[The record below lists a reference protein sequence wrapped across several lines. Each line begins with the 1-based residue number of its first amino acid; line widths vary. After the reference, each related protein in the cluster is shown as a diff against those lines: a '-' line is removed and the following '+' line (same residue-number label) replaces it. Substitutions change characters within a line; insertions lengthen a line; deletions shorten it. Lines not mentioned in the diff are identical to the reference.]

1 MIILVKM
8 KYSVQLFGLICFF
21 AISSCSYGQK
31 RVKSVPVIDIAGN
44 FANMEEIYLSRFSDN
59 IRYVPLQSNMD
70 HPLRWNTNLYA
81 DFSENYIVD
90 SDGRTCLLYNN
101 DGHFI
106 KQIGSQ
112 GRGPGEYTGI
122 RYVKLM
128 NNKILIYE
136 YSTDDLIEYKIDG
149 SFVKRYNS
157 GLTGNKKYRMLE
169 ATFLNDSLIFG
180 NIENFT
186 GKDEFKALIIDYQG
200 NIIKYYKNYIFFKLD
215 PGLSHA
221 QSPGDAIYYSFGNKT
236 FFKEFLNDTL
246 FQLDDKFKL
255 TPSYVFNFGKYK
267 ESLSDRGKRWTD
279 IDLDSYFCLYQI
291 NQTENFLI
299 LDCGL
304 NKYFPAK
311 RLTPEIIRLPGM
323 KDYTQWYNTR
333 SVTGI
338 YDEKTGKLV
347 FAQPSTT
354 DNHLS
359 ASGIYNDIDAG
370 PRFVSNGM
378 VNDSTMVMKIRFDYL
393 IEHIKSADFKKN
405 MPKYPD
411 RKKKLEMFV
420 DSLKKAEFDN
430 PVYMFVTF
438 NK

>member
-1 MIILVKM
+1 M
-8 KYSVQLFGLICFF
+8 KYSIQLLGLIGLF
-21 AISSCSYGQK
+21 AISSCNYGQK
-31 RVKSVPVIDIAGN
+31 KVKSVPVIDIAGN
-44 FANMEEIYLSRFSDN
+44 FANMKEIYLSQFSDN
-59 IRYVPLQSNMD
+59 IRYVPLQSNKD

-122 RYVKLM
+122 KYVKLM
-128 NNKILIYE
+128 NNNILLYE

-157 GLTGNKKYRMLE
+157 GLTGDKKYRMME

-186 GKDEFKALIIDYQG
+186 GKDEFKALIIDNKG
-200 NIIKYYKNYIFFKLD
+200 NIIKYYKNYIFFKLE

-246 FQLDDKFKL
+246 FQLDDKYRL
-255 TPSYVFNFGKYK
+255 IPSYVFNYGKYK
-267 ESLSDRGKRWTD
+267 EPLSDRGKSWSKL
-279 IDLDSYFCLYQI
+279 DLASYINLYHI
-291 NQTENFLI
+291 YQTKDYLI

-304 NKYFPAK
+304 GKYFPAK
-311 RLTPEIIRLPGM
+311 RLNPEIIRMPGL
-323 KDYTQWYNTR
+323 KDYTQWYNRTAAI
-333 SVTGI
+333 GI
-338 YDEKTGKLV
+338 YDKRTGKLV
-347 FAQPSTT
+347 FSKPSST

-359 ASGIYNDIDAG
+359 TTGLYNDIDSG
-370 PRFVSNGM
+370 PRFM
-378 VNDSTMVMKIRFDYL
+378 PEEMIDDSTMVMKIRFDYL
-393 IEHIKSADFKKN
+393 IEHIESADFKN
-405 MPKYPD
+405 NIPKYPD
-411 RKKKLEMFV
+411 RKRKLEMFV
-420 DSLKKAEFDN
+420 DSLRKAEFDN

-438 NK
+438 KK

>member
-1 MIILVKM
+1 M
-8 KYSVQLFGLICFF
+8 KYSIQLLGLIGLF
-21 AISSCSYGQK
+21 AISSCNYGQK
-31 RVKSVPVIDIAGN
+31 KVKSVPVIDIAGN
-44 FANMEEIYLSRFSDN
+44 FANMKEIYLSQFSDN
-59 IRYVPLQSNMD
+59 IRYVPLQSNKD

-122 RYVKLM
+122 KYVKLM
-128 NNKILIYE
+128 NNKILLYE

-157 GLTGNKKYRMLE
+157 GLTGDKKYRMME

-186 GKDEFKALIIDYQG
+186 GKDEFKALIIDNKG
-200 NIIKYYKNYIFFKLD
+200 NIIKYYKNYIFFKLE

-246 FQLDDKFKL
+246 FLLDDKFKL
-255 TPSYVFNFGKYK
+255 IPSYVFNFGKYK
-267 ESLSDRGKRWTD
+267 EPLSDRGKNWSKL
-279 IDLDSYFCLYQI
+279 DLTSYMGLGNICETQ
-291 NQTENFLI
+291 NFLI
-299 LDCGL
+299 LVCNL

-311 RLTPEIIRLPGM
+311 RLNPEIIRMPGL
-323 KDYTQWYNTR
+323 KDYTQWYNRTAAI
-333 SVTGI
+333 GI
-338 YDEKTGKLV
+338 YDKRTGKLV
-347 FAQPSTT
+347 FSKPSST

-359 ASGIYNDIDAG
+359 TTGLYNDIDAG
-370 PRFVSNGM
+370 PRFM
-378 VNDSTMVMKIRFDYL
+378 PEKMIDDSTMVMKIRFDYL
-393 IEHIKSADFKKN
+393 IEHIESADFKN
-405 MPKYPD
+405 NIPKYPD
-411 RKKKLEMFV
+411 RKRKLEMFV
-420 DSLKKAEFDN
+420 DSLRKAEFDN

-438 NK
+438 KK